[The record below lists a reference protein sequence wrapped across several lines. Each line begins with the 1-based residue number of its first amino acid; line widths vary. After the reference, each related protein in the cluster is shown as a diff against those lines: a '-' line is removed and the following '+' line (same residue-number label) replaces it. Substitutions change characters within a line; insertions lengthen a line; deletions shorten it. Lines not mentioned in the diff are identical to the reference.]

1 MQMLSSLLCLLI
13 GGFLLVTEAL
23 PLVKLTG
30 SELLAAQLGESEFL
44 LDRPK
49 TAEIYDSLTA
59 DSCEKY
65 VNAEQTRAP
74 ELRLFLQV
82 VPALA
87 SPLRSD
93 FFPCCE

>member
-1 MQMLSSLLCLLI
+1 MRMLSSFLCFLI

-49 TAEIYDSLTA
+49 PAEIAGALFCPSLRTA
-59 DSCEKY
+59 PSAKF
-65 VNAEQTRAP
+65 N
-74 ELRLFLQV
+74 
-82 VPALA
+82 
-87 SPLRSD
+87 
-93 FFPCCE
+93 

>member
-1 MQMLSSLLCLLI
+1 MLSSFVCFLI
-13 GGFLLVTEAL
+13 GGFLLAEAL

-30 SELLAAQLGESEFL
+30 SELLAAQLGESESL